1 MKKISLVST
10 VLNEEENLPALYAEL
25 APVLEGLEMD
35 WEWIIM
41 DDHST
46 DSTPEVI
53 RRLARADS
61 RIKGL
66 RMARNRGSHAI
77 GLLGL
82 QKASGDCAAILPG
95 DGQDPPQAIAQLVE
109 KMQRGAHKVVWRTR
123 ANGRGDPFAKRVMA
137 RIYYFVLRNLM
148 GLSSIPP
155 NGGDMVLVDAVV
167 LKELRKIKEKN
178 VNVLAAIAELG
189 FSQAYIPG
197 ERRPRVHGKSRYT
210 FARNFN
216 LLFDTL
222 TAHSVTPL
230 RIITC
235 LGFFTA
241 FLGFLYGVAVFIA
254 RLRGLPIEGWT
265 SLILTILVIGGVQ
278 MVMLGVIGEY
288 LWRTLENTR
297 RSSGL
302 VVETEIGEWED

>member
-82 QKASGDCAAILPG
+82 QKASGDCAVILPG
-95 DGQDPPQAIAQLVE
+95 DGQDPPQAIAQLVK

>member
-1 MKKISLVST
+1 MKKLSLIST
-10 VLNEEENLPALYAEL
+10 AFNEEKNLPELHAEL
-25 APVLEGLEMD
+25 VPVLESLGMD

-41 DDHST
+41 DDHSA

-53 RRLARADS
+53 KRLSQSDS

-66 RMARNRGSHAI
+66 RLSKNRGSHAI

-82 QKASGDCAAILPG
+82 QKASGDYAVILPG
-95 DGQDPPQAIAQLVE
+95 DGQDSPAHITRLLE
-109 KMQRGAHKVVWRTR
+109 EMQKGTHKVVWLTR
-123 ANGRGDPFAKRVMA
+123 ETGRGDPLFKRLMA
-137 RIYYFVLRNLM
+137 RLYYFVLRNAM

-167 LKELRKIKEKN
+167 LEELRKISEKN
-178 VNVLAAIAELG
+178 INVLVTIAELG
-189 FSQAYIPG
+189 FSQAYISG
-197 ERRPRVHGKSRYT
+197 KRRPRVHGKSNFT
-210 FARNFN
+210 FAKNFN

-222 TAHSVTPL
+222 TAHSVVPL

-241 FLGFLYGVAVFIA
+241 FLGFLYGIAVFIA
-254 RLRGLPIEGWT
+254 KLKGLPIEGWT
-265 SLILTILVIGGVQ
+265 SLILTVLVIGGVQ

-297 RSSGL
+297 QSPGL
-302 VVETEIGEWED
+302 IVESKIGEWKN

>member
-1 MKKISLVST
+1 MSKLSIIT
-10 VLNEEENLPALYAEL
+10 TAFNEEKNLPELHAEL
-25 APVLEGLEMD
+25 VPVLESLGMD

-41 DDHST
+41 DDHSA

-53 RRLARADS
+53 KRLSQFDS

-66 RMARNRGSHAI
+66 RLSKNRGSHAI

-82 QKASGDCAAILPG
+82 QKASGDYAVILPG
-95 DGQDPPQAIAQLVE
+95 DGQDSPAHITRLLE
-109 KMQRGAHKVVWRTR
+109 EMQKDTHKVVWLTR
-123 ANGRGDPFAKRVMA
+123 ETGRGDPLFKRLMA
-137 RIYYFVLRNLM
+137 RLYYFVLRNAM

-167 LKELRKIKEKN
+167 LEELRKISEKN
-178 VNVLAAIAELG
+178 INVLVTIAELG

-197 ERRPRVHGKSRYT
+197 KRRPRVHGKSNFT
-210 FARNFN
+210 FAKNFN

-222 TAHSVTPL
+222 TAHSVVPL
-230 RIITC
+230 RSITC
-235 LGFFTA
+235 LGFLTA
-241 FLGFLYGVAVFIA
+241 FLGFLYGIVVFMA
-254 RLRGLPIEGWT
+254 KLKGLPIEGWT
-265 SLILTILVIGGVQ
+265 SLILTVLVIGGVQ

-297 RSSGL
+297 QSSGL
-302 VVETEIGEWED
+302 IVESKIGEWKN